1 MLAFEKNPYRN
12 CGDDNITSSVVALEV
27 KRSNGS
33 KFSISGLKNEIDIRI
48 HHKERPFDTD
58 QECFPLHLNETSTQY
73 HTFKISFA
81 DVAVAIEFLT
91 HNETAFQWTIMV
103 GYGKRPSVGDNLGFW
118 PVDGKERNFLLLESR
133 FLNEGTYYI
142 QVKAASNIQSSSTES
157 MTSINASA
165 SYCLKVS
172 KMKCL
177 YWLEELEG
185 WSLDGCRVRMF
196 RYITCKQFILF

>member
-1 MLAFEKNPYRN
+1 MAFKDNPYRT

-48 HHKERPFDTD
+48 HHNERRFDSDKEDFV
-58 QECFPLHLNETSTQY
+58 LHLYRESTQY

-81 DVAVAIEFLT
+81 DVAVAIEFLS
-91 HNETAFQWTIMV
+91 HNETVSQWTIMI
-103 GYGKRPSVGDNLGFW
+103 GYGKRPSIGDNLAFW
-118 PVDGKERNFLLLESR
+118 SLDGKERKVLLLESR
-133 FLNEGTYYI
+133 LLNEGTYYI
-142 QVKAASNIQSSSTES
+142 QVKAASNIHSFSAESVTST
-157 MTSINASA
+157 NASA
-165 SYCLKVS
+165 PYSLKVS

-185 WSLDGCRVRMF
+185 WSLNGCRVRLF
-196 RYITCKQFILF
+196 SYACKLSS

>member
-1 MLAFEKNPYRN
+1 MAFKDNPYRT

-48 HHKERPFDTD
+48 HHNERRFDSDKEDFVLYLYR
-58 QECFPLHLNETSTQY
+58 ESTQY

-81 DVAVAIEFLT
+81 DVAVAIEFLS
-91 HNETAFQWTIMV
+91 HNETVSQWTIMI
-103 GYGKRPSVGDNLGFW
+103 GYGKRPSIGDNLAFW
-118 PVDGKERNFLLLESR
+118 SLDGKERKVLLLESR
-133 FLNEGTYYI
+133 LLNEGTYYI
-142 QVKAASNIQSSSTES
+142 QVKAASNMHSFSAESVTST
-157 MTSINASA
+157 NASA
-165 SYCLKVS
+165 PYSLKVS

-185 WSLDGCRVRMF
+185 WSLNGCRVRLF
-196 RYITCKQFILF
+196 SYACKLSS